1 MRKAE
6 LEWQS
11 TISNQQ
17 SVVSKKLEWKEGRTE
32 RRHGKKNLPVFQS
45 SNQMLKAESRKP
57 KANTKLL
64 LIVSLPLVF
73 LVSATP
79 AHAVIPQ
86 LLGPLT
92 ALLSIVPQI
101 LAFVGVALITALVF
115 ARDTTKMFFYKFRD
129 FAIAHKVTT
138 SIFSVIVLVGFLW
151 GSYSLIK
158 MATNPTTQSLDA
170 TVQNTDTG
178 STQVNKAWA
187 TFRGGK
193 NRTGHVDRLPGPT
206 NETPA
211 WVFREEEAMAV
222 DFSSSPAVVGN
233 RLYIGSSHGSIFS
246 LGGATYCIDT
256 ETQKVLWR
264 HASPTPIF
272 SSPAVAGGRVYI
284 GEGYHHDSDCHLRCL
299 DAKTGEPIWSFKTAS
314 HVESTPFISQGK
326 LYFTAGADGVYCI
339 DALEGQAI
347 WHYKD
352 IHADMS
358 PVVHKDKVYFG
369 TGYGDYRIYAVD
381 AQTGAEAWSK
391 QMPYPVWGS
400 PSVDENLVFFGLGRG
415 NFSESAPIPA
425 GKVVALDTETGDI
438 VWEHEAE
445 DAVMTAIA
453 VQEGSVTFG
462 SRDGYVYSLQSTD
475 GKRNWKTHLGGPVV
489 SSPAVTMD
497 TIYAATKN
505 GYIYALSTNGGEVQ
519 WEFNT
524 RIVTR
529 NIELYSSPAIA
540 NGLLYIGSSDRYIFC
555 LGGDDAGK
563 TIGNR

>member
-1 MRKAE
+1 MRKAK
-6 LEWQS
+6 LKQREWL
-11 TISNQQ
+11 
-17 SVVSKKLEWKEGRTE
+17 SVIFFLFFATE
-32 RRHGKKNLPVFQS
+32 
-45 SNQMLKAESRKP
+45 
-57 KANTKLL
+57 
-64 LIVSLPLVF
+64 I
-73 LVSATP
+73 P

-138 SIFSVIVLVGFLW
+138 SVLSVILLVGFGW
-151 GSYSLIK
+151 STYELIR
-158 MATNPTTQSLDA
+158 MTTNPLTTSPEA
-170 TVQNTDTG
+170 NVHRTG
-178 STQVNKAWA
+178 TEHTHTNRTWSS
-187 TFRGGK
+187 FRGGK
-193 NRTGHVDRLPGPT
+193 SRTGHVDTLSGPISG
-206 NETPA
+206 TPA
-211 WVFREEEAMAV
+211 WIFKDEETMAV

-233 RLYIGSSHGSIFS
+233 RLYIGSAHGSIFS

-256 ETQKVLWR
+256 ESQKVLWR

-284 GEGYHHDSDCHLRCL
+284 GEGYHHDRDCHLRCL
-299 DAKTGEPIWSFKTAS
+299 DAHTGEPIWSFETAS

-326 LYFTAGADGVYCI
+326 LYFTAGADGIYCI
-339 DALEGQAI
+339 DALEGQQI
-347 WHYKD
+347 WHYPAV
-352 IHADMS
+352 HADMS

-369 TGYGDYRIYAVD
+369 TGYGDYKIYAVD
-381 AQTGAEAWSK
+381 AQTGAEVWSK

-400 PSVDENLVFFGLGRG
+400 PSAEENIVFFGLGRG

-425 GKVVALDTETGDI
+425 GKVIALDAETGDI

-445 DAVMTAIA
+445 DAVLTAIA
-453 VQEGSVTFG
+453 VQNGYVTFG

-475 GKRNWKTHLGGPVV
+475 GKLNWKTDLGGPVV

-497 TIYAATKN
+497 TVYAATKN
-505 GYIYALSTNGGEVQ
+505 GYIYALSSGNGEVQ
-519 WEFNT
+519 WEFDT
-524 RIVTR
+524 RIITR

-555 LGGDDAGK
+555 LGGDDVGK
-563 TIGNR
+563 IIGNR

>member
-1 MRKAE
+1 MRKAR
-6 LEWQS
+6 LKQ
-11 TISNQQ
+11 IIQGN
-17 SVVSKKLEWKEGRTE
+17 GTE
-32 RRHGKKNLPVFQS
+32 IQRPSFS
-45 SNQMLKAESRKP
+45 A
-57 KANTKLL
+57 KLL
-64 LIVSLPLVF
+64 LTLSLF
-73 LVSATP
+73 LIFLASANP

-129 FAIAHKVTT
+129 FVIAHKVTT
-138 SIFSVIVLVGFLW
+138 SILSVVVLVIFVW
-151 GSYSLIK
+151 GTYGLIR
-158 MATNPTTQSLDA
+158 MTQNPTSQSLEA
-170 TVQNTDTG
+170 TVQNTG
-178 STQVNKAWA
+178 VRSTQVNKTWA

-193 NRTGHVDRLPGPT
+193 NRTGHTDSLPGPA

-211 WVFREEEAMAV
+211 WVFREEKAMAV

-246 LGGATYCIDT
+246 QGGATYCIDT
-256 ETQKVLWR
+256 ESQKIIWR

-299 DAKTGEPIWSFKTAS
+299 DAKTGELIWSFQTTS

-339 DALEGQAI
+339 DALEGQEI
-347 WHYKD
+347 WHYGD
-352 IHADMS
+352 VHADMS

-381 AQTGAEAWSK
+381 VQTGAEVWSK

-400 PSVDENLVFFGLGRG
+400 PSTDENLVFFGLGRG

-425 GKVVALDTETGDI
+425 GKVVALDPETGDI

-453 VQEGSVTFG
+453 VQDGSVTFG

-475 GKRNWKTHLGGPVV
+475 GKLNWKTHLGGPVV

-497 TIYAATKN
+497 TVYAATKN
-505 GYIYALSTNGGEVQ
+505 GYIYALSIDDGEVQ

-524 RIVTR
+524 RTVTR

-555 LGGDDAGK
+555 LGSDDAGK
-563 TIGNR
+563 IIGNR

>member
-6 LEWQS
+6 LKWQS
-11 TISNQQ
+11 AISDQQ
-17 SVVSKKLEWKEGRTE
+17 SVTRFWRIKRFHAPHTL
-32 RRHGKKNLPVFQS
+32 
-45 SNQMLKAESRKP
+45 LKAESRKP
-57 KANTKLL
+57 KVNTKLL

-73 LVSATP
+73 FASANP

-115 ARDTTKMFFYKFRD
+115 ARDTTKMLFYKLRD
-129 FAIAHKVTT
+129 FATAHKITV
-138 SIFSVIVLVGFLW
+138 SILSVIVLVVFGW
-151 GSYSLIK
+151 GTYNLIR
-158 MATNPTTQSLDA
+158 MIPNPTTQSFEA
-170 TVQNTDTG
+170 TVQNTG
-178 STQVNKAWA
+178 IESTRVNKTWS

-193 NRTGHVDRLPGPT
+193 NRTGHVDTLAGPT
-206 NETPA
+206 IGTPA
-211 WVFREEEAMAV
+211 WVFKDEAAMAV
-222 DFSSSPAVVGN
+222 DFSSSPAIVGN
-233 RLYIGSSHGSIFS
+233 LLYIGSSHGSIFS

-299 DAKTGEPIWSFKTAS
+299 DAKTGELIWSFPTTS

-339 DALEGQAI
+339 DALEGQEI
-347 WHYKD
+347 WHYGD
-352 IHADMS
+352 VHADMC
-358 PVVHKDKVYFG
+358 PVVHKNKAYFG
-369 TGYGDYRIYAVD
+369 TGYGDYKIFAVD
-381 AQTGAEAWSK
+381 AQTGIEAWSK
-391 QMPYPVWGS
+391 DMPYPVWGS
-400 PSVDENLVFFGLGRG
+400 PSADEDIVFFGLGRG

-425 GKVVALDTETGDI
+425 GKVVALDAETGDI
-438 VWEHEAE
+438 VWEYEAE
-445 DAVMTAIA
+445 DAVLTAIA
-453 VQEGSVTFG
+453 IQNGAVTFG
-462 SRDGYVYSLQSTD
+462 SRDGYVYSVQSTD
-475 GKRNWKTHLGGPVV
+475 GKLNWKTDLGGPVV
-489 SSPAVTMD
+489 SSPAVTVD
-497 TIYAATKN
+497 TVYAATKN
-505 GYIYALSTNGGEVQ
+505 GYIYALSIDDGKVQ
-519 WEFNT
+519 WEFDT

-555 LGGDDAGK
+555 LGGDDADK
-563 TIGNR
+563 IIGNR

>member
-1 MRKAE
+1 MRNAKSKQR
-6 LEWQS
+6 EWLS
-11 TISNQQ
+11 ETIGNH
-17 SVVSKKLEWKEGRTE
+17 
-32 RRHGKKNLPVFQS
+32 RRSAKRFSFNRGFFLAPI
-45 SNQMLKAESRKP
+45 ADYR
-57 KANTKLL
+57 LL
-64 LIVSLPLVF
+64 AAIFFVF
-73 LVSATP
+73 LASASP

-129 FAIAHKVTT
+129 FVSAHKVTA
-138 SIFSVIVLVGFLW
+138 SVLSVIFLVGFGW
-151 GSYSLIK
+151 GSYQLILTAINP
-158 MATNPTTQSLDA
+158 MATSPEAKVHRSEIRGRHANRSW
-170 TVQNTDTG
+170 
-178 STQVNKAWA
+178 S

-193 NRTGHVDRLPGPT
+193 SRTGHVDTLSGPT
-206 NETPA
+206 SNTPA
-211 WVFREEEAMAV
+211 WIFKDEEPMAV
-222 DFSSSPAVVGN
+222 DFSSSPAIVGN
-233 RLYIGSSHGSIFS
+233 RLYIGSTHGSVFS

-256 ETQKVLWR
+256 ESQKILWR
-264 HASPTPIF
+264 HTSPTPIF

-299 DAKTGEPIWSFKTAS
+299 DARTGDLIWSFQTTS

-339 DALEGQAI
+339 DALEGEQI
-347 WHYKD
+347 WHYPAV
-352 IHADMS
+352 HADMS

-369 TGYGDYRIYAVD
+369 TGYGDHRLYAVD

-400 PSVDENLVFFGLGRG
+400 PSAEENIVFFGLGRG
-415 NFSESAPIPA
+415 NFSDSAPMPA
-425 GKVVALDTETGDI
+425 GKVVALDAETGDI
-438 VWEHEAE
+438 VWEYEAE
-445 DAVMTAIA
+445 DAVLTAIA
-453 VQEGSVTFG
+453 LQNGYVTFG

-475 GKRNWKTHLGGPVV
+475 GKINWKTDLGGPVV

-497 TIYAATKN
+497 TVYAATKN
-505 GYIYALSTNGGEVQ
+505 GNVYSLSADNGKVQ

-524 RIVTR
+524 RIINR
-529 NIELYSSPAIA
+529 NIELYSSPAVA

-555 LGGDDAGK
+555 LGSDDIGK
-563 TIGNR
+563 IIGNR

>member
-6 LEWQS
+6 LKRQS
-11 TISNQQ
+11 AISSQQ
-17 SVVSKKLEWKEGRTE
+17 SVTRFWWTKRFRTPCA
-32 RRHGKKNLPVFQS
+32 L
-45 SNQMLKAESRKP
+45 LKVENRKP

-73 LVSATP
+73 LASANP

-101 LAFVGVALITALVF
+101 LAFVGGALIIGLVF
-115 ARDTTKMFFYKFRD
+115 ARDTTKMLFYKFRD
-129 FAIAHKVTT
+129 FATAHKVTT
-138 SIFSVIVLVGFLW
+138 SILSVIVLVGFVW
-151 GSYSLIK
+151 GVYSLIT
-158 MATNPTTQSLDA
+158 MTSNPTTSSIKT
-170 TVQNTDTG
+170 TVQDIDAGNTYG
-178 STQVNKAWA
+178 NKAWA

-193 NRTGHVDRLPGPT
+193 SRTGHVDSLPGPT

-211 WVFREEEAMAV
+211 WVFKEEEAMAV

-264 HASPTPIF
+264 HASSIPIF

-284 GEGYHHDSDCHLRCL
+284 GEGYHHDSDCSLRCL
-299 DAKTGEPIWSFKTAS
+299 DAKTGELIWSFQTTS

-358 PVVHKDKVYFG
+358 PVVYNNKVYFG

-381 AQTGAEAWSK
+381 AQTGAEIWSK

-415 NFSESAPIPA
+415 NFSDSAPIPA
-425 GKVVALDTETGDI
+425 GKVVALHTETGDI

-453 VQEGSVTFG
+453 VQNGAVTFG
-462 SRDGYVYSLQSTD
+462 SRDGYVYSLRSTD
-475 GKRNWKTHLGGPVV
+475 GKLNWKTDLGGPVV
-489 SSPAVTMD
+489 SSPAVTTD

-505 GYIYALSTNGGEVQ
+505 GYISALSTDNGKVQ
-519 WEFNT
+519 WELDT
-524 RIVTR
+524 RIVAR

-555 LGGDDAGK
+555 LGGDGGNK
-563 TIGNR
+563 IIGNR

>member
-6 LEWQS
+6 LKGQS
-11 TISNQQ
+11 VISGQQ
-17 SVVSKKLEWKEGRTE
+17 SVTRFRWIKSFHAPHVL
-32 RRHGKKNLPVFQS
+32 
-45 SNQMLKAESRKP
+45 LKAENRKP
-57 KANTKLL
+57 KTNTKLL
-64 LIVSLPLVF
+64 LIISLPLVF
-73 LVSATP
+73 LASANP

-101 LAFVGVALITALVF
+101 LAFVGGALIIGLVF
-115 ARDTTKMFFYKFRD
+115 ARDTTKMLFYKFRD
-129 FAIAHKVTT
+129 FATAHKVTT
-138 SIFSVIVLVGFLW
+138 SMLSVIVLVGFVW
-151 GSYSLIK
+151 GVYSLIT
-158 MATNPTTQSLDA
+158 MTPNPTTSSLEA
-170 TVQNTDTG
+170 TVQGIDTG
-178 STQVNKAWA
+178 NARSNKAWT

-193 NRTGHVDRLPGPT
+193 SRTGHVDSLPGPT

-211 WVFREEEAMAV
+211 WVFKEEEAMAV

-256 ETQKVLWR
+256 ESQKIIWR
-264 HASPTPIF
+264 HTSPTPIF

-299 DAKTGEPIWSFKTAS
+299 DAKTGEPIWSFQTAS

-352 IHADMS
+352 VHADMS
-358 PVVHKDKVYFG
+358 PVVHEDKVYFG
-369 TGYGDYRIYAVD
+369 TGYGDYRIYAVN
-381 AQTGAEAWSK
+381 AQTGAEVWTK

-400 PSVDENLVFFGLGRG
+400 PSIDENLVFFGLGRG
-415 NFSESAPIPA
+415 NFSDSAPIPA

-453 VQEGSVTFG
+453 VQNGSVTFG
-462 SRDGYVYSLQSTD
+462 SRDGYVYALRSTD
-475 GKRNWKTHLGGPVV
+475 GKLNWKTDLGGPVV

-497 TIYAATKN
+497 TVYAATKD
-505 GYIYALSTNGGEVQ
+505 GYISALSTDNGKVQ
-519 WEFNT
+519 WEFDT
-524 RIVTR
+524 KIVTR
-529 NIELYSSPAIA
+529 NIELYSSPVIA
-540 NGLLYIGSSDRYIFC
+540 NGRLYIGSSDRYIFC
-555 LGGDDAGK
+555 LGGDGGNK
-563 TIGNR
+563 IIGNR